1 MDEGRPA
8 LEIRRVGK
16 IYPGP
21 PPVVAVGDVSLEV
34 RTGEIVTVVGPSGCG
49 KSTVLHMIAG
59 LLRPTTG
66 EILVEGAPVGDHIPP
81 RLGYMFQKDTV
92 LPWYTVRQNAGLS
105 LRYARR
111 RRGDAE
117 RRVDEL
123 LTLGGLEKFGH
134 LYPYQLSGGMR
145 RRLALLMTLAAEP
158 SLLLMDEPFGA
169 LDTHTKTRLHAELL
183 TIFHR
188 LNQTALFVTHDLSE
202 AITLGDRVV
211 VLSGS
216 PSRVL
221 LDQPVNLPRQ
231 RDVFTLRESD
241 DFLVCFKKVWH
252 VLGQEFRAGEPD
264 AIEAHPA

>member
-1 MDEGRPA
+1 
-8 LEIRRVGK
+8 
-16 IYPGP
+16 
-21 PPVVAVGDVSLEV
+21 VAVGEVSLEV
-34 RTGEIVTVVGPSGCG
+34 GRGEIVTLVGPSGCG
-49 KSTVLHMIAG
+49 KSTLLHMVAG

-66 EILVEGAPVGDHIPP
+66 EILVDGVAVGDRVPP
-81 RLGYMFQKDTV
+81 RLGYMFQRDTV
-92 LPWYTVRQNAGLS
+92 LPWYTVRDNTGLS
-105 LRYARR
+105 LRYAGRAR
-111 RRGDAE
+111 ADVE

-123 LTLGGLEKFGH
+123 LALGGLQTFGH

-183 TIFHR
+183 VIFRR
-188 LNQTALFVTHDLSE
+188 LEQTALFVTHDLGE

-211 VLSGS
+211 VLSGP

-221 LDQPVNLPRQ
+221 LDQPVTLPRQ

-241 DFLVCFKKVWH
+241 EFTACFKKVWH
-252 VLGQEFRAGEPD
+252 VLGREFRAGEPD
-264 AIEAHPA
+264 PVEARPA

>member
-1 MDEGRPA
+1 MGEGRPA
-8 LEIRRVGK
+8 LELRGVGK
-16 IYPGP
+16 TYPGT

-34 RTGEIVTVVGPSGCG
+34 GRGEIVTLVGPSGCG

-59 LLRPTTG
+59 LLRPTCG
-66 EILVEGAPVGDHIPP
+66 EILVDGVPVGDRIPP

-105 LRYARR
+105 LRYAGR
-111 RRGDAE
+111 RRGDVE
-117 RRVDEL
+117 PRVDEL
-123 LTLGGLEKFGH
+123 LALGSLTKFGH

-158 SLLLMDEPFGA
+158 TVLLMDEPFGA

-183 TIFHR
+183 AIFRR
-188 LNQTALFVTHDLSE
+188 LDQTALFVTHDLGE

-211 VLSGS
+211 VLSGP
-216 PSRVL
+216 PSRVI
-221 LDQPVNLPRQ
+221 LDQPVTLPRQ
-231 RDVFTLRESD
+231 RDVFTVRESD
-241 DFLVCFKKVWH
+241 EFTACFKKVWH

-264 AIEAHPA
+264 PVGVHPA

>member
-1 MDEGRPA
+1 MDSGRPA
-8 LEIRRVGK
+8 LELRGVGK
-16 IYPGP
+16 TYPGS

-34 RTGEIVTVVGPSGCG
+34 SRGEIVTVVGPSGCG

-59 LLRPTTG
+59 LLRPTSG
-66 EILVEGAPVGDHIPP
+66 EILVEGTRVGDRVPP

-105 LRYARR
+105 LRYAGRPR
-111 RRGDAE
+111 AEIE
-117 RRVDEL
+117 RRVDDL
-123 LTLGGLEKFGH
+123 LALGGLQTFGH

-145 RRLALLMTLAAEP
+145 RRLALLMTLAGEP

-183 TIFHR
+183 AIFRR
-188 LNQTALFVTHDLSE
+188 LQQTALFVTHDLGE
-202 AITLGDRVV
+202 AITLGDRVI
-211 VLSGS
+211 VLSGP

-221 LDQPVNLPRQ
+221 LDQPVTLPRQ

-241 DFLVCFKKVWH
+241 EFTACFKKVWH
-252 VLGQEFRAGEPD
+252 VLGQEFRAGAPD
-264 AIEAHPA
+264 ALEARPA

>member
-1 MDEGRPA
+1 MAERRPA
-8 LEIRRVGK
+8 LELRAVGK
-16 IYPGP
+16 TYPGT

-34 RTGEIVTVVGPSGCG
+34 SAGEIVTVVGPSGCG

-66 EILVEGAPVGDHIPP
+66 EILVDGAPVGDRIPP

-105 LRYARR
+105 LRYARTR
-111 RRGDAE
+111 RADAA

-123 LTLGGLEKFGH
+123 LALGGLLKFGH

-158 SLLLMDEPFGA
+158 SVLLMDEPFGA
-169 LDTHTKTRLHAELL
+169 LYTHTKTRLHAELL
-183 TIFHR
+183 TIFRR

-211 VLSGS
+211 VLSGP

-221 LDQPVNLPRQ
+221 LDQPVTLPRQ
-231 RDVFTLRESD
+231 RDVFTLRETD
-241 DFLVCFKKVWH
+241 DFIGCFKKVWH
-252 VLGQEFRAGEPD
+252 VLGQEFRAGEPEHV
-264 AIEAHPA
+264 EARPA